1 MSPEIILDLSAGAN
15 QTVTRKFGSRWTDER
30 EKDRGEGRG
39 GGFVF
44 CNCSLHHDSLVS
56 FYAADKRLHIFGGI
70 LARVYIFLI

>member
-1 MSPEIILDLSAGAN
+1 MSPEIILDLLAGIN

-30 EKDRGEGRG
+30 EGGG

-44 CNCSLHHDSLVS
+44 CNCSLRHDSLVS

-70 LARVYIFLI
+70 LARVYIF